1 VSSLAERWWLSTS
14 LSPSQGQGRNPGPL
28 DFLLVPVLYF
38 LGAKAGVALTVMP
51 EGVAILWP
59 PNAIFLAAL
68 LRFRGRGYVWFVP
81 LIILAEI
88 AADYPRFTVLEGVIF
103 GVINIA
109 EVTLAY
115 ALLRLWNFDA
125 RLRAPSDILKFALAG
140 PLVAAF
146 AASWLGA
153 WTYTAFRGGATT
165 YFEFLRIWWFGDAVG
180 LMIVTPALL
189 SLWVEPDAH
198 DEPWRR
204 RRSDFVVAL
213 AAVATIGVL
222 FAAHGGML
230 WGIRIGPLVLVP
242 LVLAVAWRYGLTA
255 TAIAAAVAATTTI
268 VLVTMDRQPFGNEDP
283 REEVLLAQEF
293 ILITSVMG
301 LGLAALTRQLRQRH
315 TEVAAAHA
323 EVAALNAGLELR
335 VQERTAD
342 LEQALAQVKR
352 LQGLLPMC
360 AWCKKVRDDDHYWH
374 SVEDYISQ
382 RTDARFSHGI
392 CPECSSRVLRDVHG
406 DDPESSG

>member
-1 VSSLAERWWLSTS
+1 
-14 LSPSQGQGRNPGPL
+14 
-28 DFLLVPVLYF
+28 
-38 LGAKAGVALTVMP
+38 
-51 EGVAILWP
+51 
-59 PNAIFLAAL
+59 
-68 LRFRGRGYVWFVP
+68 
-81 LIILAEI
+81 
-88 AADYPRFTVLEGVIF
+88 
-103 GVINIA
+103 
-109 EVTLAY
+109 
-115 ALLRLWNFDA
+115 
-125 RLRAPSDILKFALAG
+125 
-140 PLVAAF
+140 
-146 AASWLGA
+146 
-153 WTYTAFRGGATT
+153 
-165 YFEFLRIWWFGDAVG
+165 
-180 LMIVTPALL
+180 
-189 SLWVEPDAH
+189 
-198 DEPWRR
+198 
-204 RRSDFVVAL
+204 
-213 AAVATIGVL
+213 L

>member
-1 VSSLAERWWLSTS
+1 
-14 LSPSQGQGRNPGPL
+14 
-28 DFLLVPVLYF
+28 
-38 LGAKAGVALTVMP
+38 
-51 EGVAILWP
+51 
-59 PNAIFLAAL
+59 
-68 LRFRGRGYVWFVP
+68 
-81 LIILAEI
+81 
-88 AADYPRFTVLEGVIF
+88 
-103 GVINIA
+103 
-109 EVTLAY
+109 
-115 ALLRLWNFDA
+115 
-125 RLRAPSDILKFALAG
+125 
-140 PLVAAF
+140 
-146 AASWLGA
+146 
-153 WTYTAFRGGATT
+153 
-165 YFEFLRIWWFGDAVG
+165 
-180 LMIVTPALL
+180 
-189 SLWVEPDAH
+189 
-198 DEPWRR
+198 
-204 RRSDFVVAL
+204 
-213 AAVATIGVL
+213 
-222 FAAHGGML
+222 
-230 WGIRIGPLVLVP
+230 
-242 LVLAVAWRYGLTA
+242 
-255 TAIAAAVAATTTI
+255 
-268 VLVTMDRQPFGNEDP
+268 MDRQPFGNEDP

-301 LGLAALTRQLRQRH
+301 LGLAALTRQLRQRN